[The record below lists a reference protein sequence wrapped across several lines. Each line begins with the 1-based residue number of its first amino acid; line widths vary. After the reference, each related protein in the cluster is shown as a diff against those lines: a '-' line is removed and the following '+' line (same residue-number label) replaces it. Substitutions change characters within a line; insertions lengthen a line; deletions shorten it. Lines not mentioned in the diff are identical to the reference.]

1 MVESIEVINF
11 SNDSKPLKLV
21 LSDPENEITS
31 QGFAVTSVTGLGPGK
46 ATVNSSELVTIDGA
60 EFINAR
66 LPKRTIKIDLT
77 FLPIAYEKDG
87 KRVDEFVADIRRKSY
102 RYFPIK
108 EKVKLIF
115 TTVEYRRDPTNMYKS
130 IPDRKSYYIEGI
142 VEQNEPN
149 IWSKS
154 ESSTIQ
160 IVCMD
165 PYFKDVNTMKK
176 SFNDIIPR
184 FHYESYII
192 GSEGKTPLYPGWVDP
207 DMDLYPS
214 SPTDNRFMVSE
225 RLVREFLIMNNISY
239 VKTGGIFT
247 IKANGSVDRPAIF
260 NRTTDQILTLNMT
273 LNKGDKVVID
283 TRKGYKSA
291 TLKEGFGVDIINRI
305 DIVTSQWIEFQPGE
319 NVIGVT
325 CDNPR
330 QRNNLDVS
338 VEIRPLYAGI

>member
-11 SNDSKPLKLV
+11 SNDSKPLLLV
-21 LSDPENEITS
+21 LRDPENENTS

-66 LPKRTIKIDLT
+66 LPKRTIKIDLRL
-77 FLPIAYEKDG
+77 LPITYEKNG
-87 KRVDEFVADIRRKSY
+87 KIIDESVADIRRKSY

-115 TTVEYRRDPTNMYKS
+115 NNIEYRRDPNHKYRS
-130 IPDRKSYYIEGI
+130 IPEQKSYYIEGI

-149 IWSKS
+149 IWSKE

-165 PYFKDVNTMKK
+165 PYFKDVNTQKK
-176 SFNDIIPR
+176 SFNDVIPR
-184 FHYESYII
+184 FHYESYVID
-192 GSEGKTPLYPGWVDP
+192 SEGKTPLYPGWVDP
-207 DMDLYPS
+207 DMDLHPDS
-214 SPTDNRFMVSE
+214 STDNSFMVSE
-225 RLVREFLIMNNISY
+225 RLIREYLVMNNISY
-239 VKTGGIFT
+239 VKSGGIFT
-247 IKANGSVDRPAIF
+247 IVANNTVERPAIF

-273 LNKGDKVVID
+273 LYKGDRVVID

-291 TLKEGFGVDIINRI
+291 TLKHGFGIDIINKI
-305 DIVTSQWIEFQPGE
+305 DIATSQWIEFQPGE
-319 NVIGVT
+319 NVIGFT
-325 CDNPR
+325 CDIPT

>member
-21 LSDPENEITS
+21 LADPENELTS

-60 EFINAR
+60 QIVNTR
-66 LPKRTIKIDLT
+66 LSKRTIKIDLR
-77 FLPIAYEKDG
+77 FLPISYKQNG
-87 KRVDEFVADIRRKSY
+87 KWVDDSVADLRRKSY

-115 TTVEYRRDPTNMYKS
+115 TNVEYRRNQNEPYGVGTEE
-130 IPDRKSYYIEGI
+130 RKSYYIEGV

-149 IWSKS
+149 IWSKE

-160 IVCMD
+160 IVCGD
-165 PYFKDVNTMKK
+165 PYFKDVNRQIK
-176 SFNDIIPR
+176 SFNGLIPR
-184 FHYESYII
+184 FHYKSDVY
-192 GSEGKTPLYPGWVDP
+192 SGWVDP
-207 DMDLYPS
+207 DMDLYPES
-214 SPTDNRFMVSE
+214 GETPMFIVSE
-225 RLVREFLIMNNISY
+225 RIVREFLTMYNESY

-247 IKANGSVDRPAIF
+247 MKANGTVVRPAIY
-260 NRTTDQILTLNMT
+260 NRTTDQILTLNTT
-273 LNKGDKVVID
+273 LNKGDKVIID

-291 TLKEGFGVDIINRI
+291 TLMEGFGVDIINTI
-305 DIVTSQWIEFQPGE
+305 DIISSQWIEFQPGD
-319 NVIGVT
+319 NIVGFS
-325 CDNPR
+325 CDDPE

-338 VEIRPLYAGI
+338 VEIRPIYAGI